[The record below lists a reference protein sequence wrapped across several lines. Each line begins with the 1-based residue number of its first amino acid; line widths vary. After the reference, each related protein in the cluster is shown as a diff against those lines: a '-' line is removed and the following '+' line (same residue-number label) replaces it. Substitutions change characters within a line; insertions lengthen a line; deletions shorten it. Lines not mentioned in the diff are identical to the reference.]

1 MAASC
6 RPVMAP
12 THPSSRRALGQLHWL
27 IVLGTLG
34 CAEAGPGGNGSPA
47 ASSVADGGATTSA
60 GSGADEG
67 ATGGQDSDFVTSEG
81 SASEGG
87 NPGGSSDGGAADAGE
102 SSTGPG
108 GSSSDG
114 GGAPPADLWELCQT
128 DTDCSS
134 GACIVVSINGEIH
147 PGFCSN
153 PDCSNANVDC
163 SPPQVGNATP
173 ICIDVMDQVM
183 GTHSVC
189 ALDCS
194 GGSTCPPGLVCV
206 PEVGSI
212 CVTTPS

>member
-1 MAASC
+1 
-6 RPVMAP
+6 MAP
-12 THPSSRRALGQLHWL
+12 THPSSRRALGQLRWL
-27 IVLGTLG
+27 IVLGPLG

-47 ASSVADGGATTSA
+47 ASSVADGGDSA
-60 GSGADEG
+60 SSGAGDDD
-67 ATGGQDSDFVTSEG
+67 ATDGLDSDSASSMGT
-81 SASEGG
+81 ASEGG
-87 NPGGSSDGGAADAGE
+87 NPGGSSDSGTADAGD
-102 SSTGPG
+102 SSTESG

-163 SPPQVGNATP
+163 SPPQVGTATP

-212 CVTTPS
+212 CVTPPS